1 MYTPK
6 QFEESDQE
14 ALRGLIR
21 AAPLAT
27 FITNGPEG
35 LVANHIPFVL
45 SGEDFASSELQAH
58 TPRANPLRDL
68 LSSGQNCLAIFHG
81 PEGYISPS
89 YYATKEKHGKVVPT
103 WNYAVVHV
111 HGRGAIVDDS
121 AWVRRQME
129 RLTSLCEGSRQT
141 PWAISDAP
149 TEFVERLAESVV
161 GIRLTMERIEGKT
174 KASQNQPVENQQ
186 SILQSLDRE
195 RPEAALT
202 EFMHSVLE
210 RNQ

>member
-14 ALRGLIR
+14 ALRELIR

-27 FITNGPEG
+27 FITNGSDG

-58 TPRANPLRDL
+58 IPRANPLCDL
-68 LSSGQNCLAIFHG
+68 LSAGQKCLAIFHG

-89 YYATKEKHGKVVPT
+89 YYATKAKHGKVVPT
-103 WNYAVVHV
+103 WNYAVVHI
-111 HGRGAIVDDS
+111 HGHAEILEDS

-129 RLTSLCEGSRQT
+129 LLTSLCEGARDA
-141 PWAISDAP
+141 PWSISDAP
-149 TEFVERLAESVV
+149 PEFVERLAESVV
-161 GIRLTMERIEGKT
+161 GIRMTMERIEGKT

-186 SILQSLDRE
+186 SVLRSLDRE
-195 RPEAALT
+195 RPEDKLT
-202 EFMHSVLE
+202 EFMRSILGKNH
-210 RNQ
+210 